1 MTTTPARSPCW
12 STSSF
17 GRAPDTTPQ
26 ELCALGE
33 HLSLCRGRHGR
44 WSALSCAMQALRGIV
59 AARAMTA
66 WLVAGL
72 LLAVVIAVS

>member
-1 MTTTPARSPCW
+1 
-12 STSSF
+12 
-17 GRAPDTTPQ
+17 
-26 ELCALGE
+26 
-33 HLSLCRGRHGR
+33 
-44 WSALSCAMQALRGIV
+44 MQALRGIV